1 MFQSWSSASSVVKK
15 VDFGYKLKFLLMQN
29 DWNAEFFFYFDQSAQ
44 AMLSIA
50 DCWRLNWYLNSR
62 IINPILHKEEEAKL
76 PILVFL
82 FVINP
87 FRNKTFIS
95 N

>member
-1 MFQSWSSASSVVKK
+1 
-15 VDFGYKLKFLLMQN
+15 MQN

-62 IINPILHKEEEAKL
+62 IINPILPKEEEVKL
-76 PILVFL
+76 PLLVFFL
-82 FVINP
+82 W
-87 FRNKTFIS
+87 
-95 N
+95 